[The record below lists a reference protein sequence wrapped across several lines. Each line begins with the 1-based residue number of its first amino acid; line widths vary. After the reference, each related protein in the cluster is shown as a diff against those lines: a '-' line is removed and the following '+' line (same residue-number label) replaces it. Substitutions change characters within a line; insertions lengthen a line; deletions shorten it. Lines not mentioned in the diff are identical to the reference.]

1 MGKKLA
7 NLYLQ
12 TEYSLLNSNI
22 SLSKLKKYLS
32 YTDYKALAI
41 TDTGM
46 HGVYKFYKLC
56 KEFNVKAIIGL
67 RVSLFNEYINN
78 TVLLYA
84 KNNDGY
90 KALLRIA
97 SMMAINP
104 KTLTIEYLEKYSKD
118 LIMIIPVIENEIFVY
133 YKNKEF
139 SKLKAT
145 LSQYKS
151 VFSDLYL
158 GYSLQTEEA
167 KTSIDDIRNL
177 VNDLMIKG
185 VAINKTNYVSDN
197 DIETYKMLRLI
208 DKNTSEYELSDLE
221 CNSSFLSEIEMEMLF
236 NKYPDLLNNI
246 DEICDKCSVTINDN
260 KYHFPKFEHESIK
273 DLNSKDYISDLC
285 KAGLNKR
292 LSVEKTLSMQTIGE
306 YKNRLL
312 YELDIIDKMGFNDYF
327 LIVYDYVKFAKTHD
341 IYVGPGRGSAGG
353 SLVSYCLGITDVDP
367 IKYNLLFERFLN
379 PERKGMPDIDVDFE
393 DAKRDEVIKYLG
405 QKYGKRKVAHIT
417 TFGTFKAKLAIRDV
431 SRILKLSD
439 NKLKEVMKYISSTN
453 TIEFSLQNSS
463 QLKRMYEGDEE
474 IAKVINLASSIEL
487 LPKNYSTHAAGII
500 MADTDLC
507 DYCALQEGID
517 GIYQTQC
524 EASDLEELGLV
535 KMDILGLR
543 NLSIIKNVVNLVKE
557 KQGISIN
564 LKNIDLNDKNVYRNI
579 ALGNTLGI
587 FQLEGEGVTKV
598 LRNLKTSNLDDIV
611 NATALYRPGPM
622 EMIPSFIKRKFK
634 QENISYLDP
643 SMENVLKDTYG
654 IIVFQEQ
661 IMLLAK
667 EFAGYS
673 LGEADVLRRAVSKK
687 KAKLL
692 EEERNKFVN
701 KSISLGKDRKQ
712 ANKVYDYIE
721 KFASYGF
728 NKSHA
733 VAYSIIAYQMA
744 YLKTYYYQAFM
755 SSLMSNFIGSVNS
768 INTYIN
774 DLRKNKFNI
783 LPPSINK
790 STDAFAYDEQG
801 IYYSLIGI
809 NNVGNVIVNQ
819 ILEEREKG
827 LYKSYNDFVLRTRG
841 FLNKRIV
848 SSLVGAG
855 ALDEFSKKENISKKY
870 MIENYEN
877 ILERVSYL
885 DVLNIELTNQNI
897 NYEEYTFEEISLLEK
912 EALGFNIKYNLFIK
926 YNPYKEKYNC
936 VNLNE
941 LKENTLVY
949 SIVMIKRIREINTKK
964 GEKMAFLEIID
975 ENINMDAVLFTSQYL
990 RLVSVL
996 ELNKFY
1002 IVKGK
1007 AELREDKLQFVIED
1021 LRKLR

>member
-1 MGKKLA
+1 MNKKLA

-12 TEYSLLNSNI
+12 TEYSLLKSNI
-22 SLSKLKKYLS
+22 SLTKLKKYLS

-41 TDTGM
+41 TDNGM

-56 KEFNVKAIIGL
+56 KEFDVKPIIGL
-67 RVSLFNEYINN
+67 RVALFNEYISN

-84 KNNDGY
+84 KNNNGY

-104 KTLTIEYLEKYSKD
+104 NGVNLEYLEKYNKD
-118 LIMIIPVIENEIFVY
+118 VIMVLPVIENEIFVY
-133 YKNKEF
+133 YKNKEI
-139 SKLKAT
+139 SKI
-145 LSQYKS
+145 KS
-151 VFSDLYL
+151 VLNEYKKVFNDLYL
-158 GYSLQTEEA
+158 GFSLQTEEA
-167 KTSIDDIRNL
+167 RKSVDAILNISGEL
-177 VNDLMIKG
+177 SIKG
-185 VAINKTNYVSDN
+185 VAINKTNYFSDN

-208 DKNTSEYELSDLE
+208 DKNTNEYELSDLE
-221 CNSSFLSEIEMEMLF
+221 CNLSFLSEVELEMLF
-236 NKYPDLLNNI
+236 SKYPDLLNNI
-246 DEICDKCSVTINDN
+246 NEICDKCNVEINDY
-260 KYHFPKFEHESIK
+260 KYHFPKFEHDSIK
-273 DLNSKDYISDLC
+273 NLNSRDYISDLC

-292 LSVEKTLSMQTIGE
+292 LSVEKNLTKQKVEE

-312 YELDIIDKMGFNDYF
+312 YELDIINKMGFNDYF
-327 LIVYDYVKFAKTHD
+327 LIVYDYVKYAKTHD

-367 IKYNLLFERFLN
+367 LKYNLLFERFLN

-463 QLKRMYEGDEE
+463 QLKRMYDGDEE

-543 NLSIIKNVVNLVKE
+543 NLSIIKSVVNLVKD
-557 KQGISIN
+557 KQGINID
-564 LKNIDLNDKNVYRNI
+564 LKNIDLYDKNVYRNV

-598 LRNLKTSNLDDIV
+598 LRNLKTSSLDDII

-634 QENISYLDP
+634 QENITYLDP
-643 SMENVLKDTYG
+643 SMESVLKDTYG
-654 IIVFQEQ
+654 VIVFQEQ
-661 IMLLAK
+661 IMLIAANY
-667 EFAGYS
+667 AGYS

-701 KSISLGKDRKQ
+701 KSISLGRDKKQ

-755 SSLMSNFIGSVNS
+755 ASLMSNFIGSINS

-790 STDAFAYDEQG
+790 STDAFVYDEYG
-801 IYYSLIGI
+801 IYYSLVGI

-819 ILEEREKG
+819 ILEERQKG
-827 LYKSYNDFVLRTRG
+827 LYKSYNDFVFRTKD
-841 FLNKRIV
+841 FLNKRIL

-870 MIENYEN
+870 MIDNYEN
-877 ILERVSYL
+877 VLERVSYL
-885 DVLNIELTNQNI
+885 DVLNIELTNQNTS
-897 NYEEYTFEEISLLEK
+897 YEEYTFEEISILEK

-936 VNLNE
+936 INLNN
-941 LKENTLVY
+941 LKENVLSY
-949 SIVMIKRIREINTKK
+949 SVVMIKRIREITTKK
-964 GEKMAFLEIID
+964 GEKMAFLEIAD
-975 ENINMDAVLFTSQYL
+975 ENMNMDAVVFTNQYL
-990 RLVSVL
+990 RLAGIL

-1007 AELREDKLQFVIED
+1007 TELREEKLQFVIED
-1021 LRKLR
+1021 LRKLK